1 MSFVDQPW
9 QPDIRWD
16 APAGQLLQALAAAL
30 PSNQHFSITVF
41 GSAPLQLGIEPSF
54 QSADVDIFSTADL
67 RNWIE
72 AAGLG
77 EGQSAFYLQQSP
89 EFVFSASA
97 SWRERAFSV
106 DVENVTFTF
115 PHPIDILVSKLKRLE
130 PKDLNAFFLVVER
143 TGHPTADELKTALQR
158 HVDLFR
164 PNFDEEN
171 SGDAAANVQ
180 VLWRELYGESI
191 DVRRE
196 IIAPAL
202 QARRESYGENLPRL
216 KDELPTGDN

>member
-9 QPDIRWD
+9 QPNLRWE
-16 APAGQLLQALAAAL
+16 APAGQLLQKLVAAL
-30 PSNQHFSITVF
+30 PRDRHFSITVF

-54 QSADVDIFSTADL
+54 QSADVDIFSSDDL
-67 RNWIE
+67 RIWIE

-77 EGQSAFYLQQSP
+77 EGQSAFYIQQSP
-89 EFVFSASA
+89 EFVFSASP
-97 SWRERAFSV
+97 SWRERAFV
-106 DVENVTFTF
+106 VVKENVTFAF

-130 PKDLNAFFLVVER
+130 PKDLNAFALVLER
-143 TGHPTADELKTALQR
+143 TGHPTANELKMALQR
-158 HVDLFR
+158 HIDLFR

-171 SGDAAANVQ
+171 SGDAVVNTQ
-180 VLWRELYGESI
+180 VLWRALYKKNI

-202 QARRESYGENLPRL
+202 QERRVAYGE
-216 KDELPTGDN
+216 ELPSLKQELPDE

>member
-9 QPDIRWD
+9 QPNLRWE
-16 APAGQLLQALAAAL
+16 APAGQLLQKLVAAL
-30 PSNQHFSITVF
+30 PRGRYFSITVF

-54 QSADVDIFSTADL
+54 QSADVDIFSSDDL
-67 RNWIE
+67 RIWIE

-77 EGQSAFYLQQSP
+77 EGQSAFYIQQSP
-89 EFVFSASA
+89 EFVFSASP
-97 SWRERAFSV
+97 SWRERAFV
-106 DVENVTFTF
+106 VVKENVTFAF

-130 PKDLNAFFLVVER
+130 PKDLNAFALVLER
-143 TGHPTADELKTALQR
+143 TGHPTANELKMALQR
-158 HVDLFR
+158 HIDLFR

-171 SGDAAANVQ
+171 SGDAVVNTQ
-180 VLWRELYGESI
+180 VLWRALYKKNI

-202 QARRESYGENLPRL
+202 QERRVAYGE
-216 KDELPTGDN
+216 ELPSLKQELPDE